1 MIQEKIY
8 KKSIDRPL
16 NPAVSVGDNRQN
28 TIDVEISE
36 YVFTA
41 EIINGLYS
49 LLSAV
54 RNKSVSHNGIW
65 ISGYYGSGKSHFL
78 KYLNFCIDKR
88 YQEKALARL
97 EEAVA
102 EFDPLQHPES
112 KSQVEI
118 SDIRDLAIWLK
129 NAKIDSILFNIGAKV
144 DGNKGDR
151 STFAKALW
159 EEFNAF
165 RGFNKFNIAL
175 AQYLERPLAEHGKLD
190 AFKNALEA
198 KGYDWEDDA
207 QTLAVTAL
215 GKLIDIAK
223 SVEPDLSYDSIY
235 ENIKRNSVTL
245 TPETFCAEIR
255 HYLSDKGD
263 NYRLLFF
270 VDEVSQFI
278 GNRKELLLQLQEI
291 VSGLSQA
298 SEGRVWVG
306 CTAQQDLSELLS
318 SHQILEAADEYGKIM
333 GRFEKKVTLQGTNT
347 EYITQKRILDKD
359 EDAVVALGKLYEEKK
374 DAISA
379 QFKLPTGYKSYTG
392 KQEFIDYYPFIP
404 YQFQLIMQVFDAFV
418 KLQYVDTE
426 VKGNERSVL
435 KITHKTAQE
444 SKEEEVGKFISFDK
458 FFSSMFEAGLK
469 NAGLK
474 AIHNA
479 NAIVETYKDKAFGL
493 RVTRVLF
500 MLCNLSAPDQKIFPA
515 TVDNIVTLLM
525 TNVDENKLQL
535 RNNTED
541 VLKYLTEKSVVRV
554 EHNPGT
560 PDVYFFLSEDESEV
574 DRIIKG
580 TKVDNNRMA
589 EELRTIFF
597 RHLGNPAP
605 KALYNGNNF
614 SVSWTIQGRICL
626 GSNNAQLPVE
636 FLIDMDG
643 RTPEEMAFQN
653 DRKKMLF
660 LVNEE
665 YAHDSRLRDEFFWFC
680 QVQEYISHGATSE
693 QRAKTNE
700 EFKKRAADL
709 YDKSILP
716 GFKKLLDKVPVVIG
730 QSLLPAGALG
740 TKTGAERYNE
750 ALRQHFEQLYS
761 SSKLVAGGN
770 IPRTPDELK
779 SKIRR
784 AIQPNEYAISP
795 LSPAEEAVEN
805 KLTWKGHD
813 YTLADLIADFQAVP
827 YGWNEVATIYIVN
840 ELVRRH
846 MRAFKYKGD
855 PNVDRNRVA
864 ETILKERTSYEITSA
879 QKIDPALI
887 EEFLASWKDIFG
899 QVGVSYSHDSSEL
912 FQQCREENDSPIN
925 KIASNYRVYASELSK
940 CSAFTLAQVLE
951 DAIALMS
958 DKWHAEH
965 DPEKFFRMIIADRQL
980 GKDTMD
986 KCKKVV
992 DFHHNQREL
1001 YKQIVDFVKDNEDNF
1016 TYLPEDCSD
1025 DVAFIKNIL
1034 TDEWPVDSMPSYKK
1048 RMNLLTMRINET
1060 RSTLRKEIEQS
1071 FTKVYEELNQFAA
1084 DNNVPNS
1091 ILPSLNTQV
1100 VTKTGSSVIST
1111 LKLNLTGI
1119 SDFRTHWME
1128 KILDEK
1134 ARLEAIEAEKKQKE
1148 LAKQGGGAPVP
1159 QVKVKTVRKVS
1170 SRVIFKTPQTISSDA
1185 DIDAYVASVKAK
1197 LKEQLSGNDEL
1208 VIL

>member
-28 TIDVEISE
+28 TIDVEIGE

-102 EFDPLQHPES
+102 EFDPFEHPES
-112 KSQVEI
+112 KSQVFI
-118 SDIRDLAIWLK
+118 ADIRDLAIWLK
-129 NAKIDSILFNIGAKV
+129 NAQIDSILFNIGAKV
-144 DGNKGDR
+144 DGNRGDR

-190 AFKNALEA
+190 AFKQALEA

-223 SVEPDLSYDSIY
+223 SVEPDLSYDAIY
-235 ENIKRNSVTL
+235 ENIKRNAVTL

-255 HYLSDKGD
+255 HYLADKGD

-278 GNRKELLLQLQEI
+278 GDRKELLLQLQEI

-298 SEGRVWVG
+298 SDGRVWVG

-318 SHQILEAADEYGKIM
+318 THQILQSADEYGKIM

-379 QFKLPTGYKSYTG
+379 QFKLPTGYKSYTD

-404 YQFQLIMQVFDAFV
+404 YQFPLIMQVFDAFV

-479 NAIVETYKDKAFGL
+479 NAIVATYKDKDFGM

-541 VLKYLTEKSVVRV
+541 ILKYLEEKSVVRV
-554 EHNPGT
+554 EHNPGS

-614 SVSWTIQGRICL
+614 SVNWTIQGRICL

-643 RTPEEMAFQN
+643 RTPEETAFQN

-660 LVNEE
+660 LVNQE
-665 YAHDSRLRDEFFWFC
+665 YAQNSRLRDEFFWFC
-680 QVQEYISHGATSE
+680 QVQEYISHGATSA
-693 QRAKTNE
+693 QRAKTND

-709 YDKSILP
+709 YEKSILP

-730 QSLLPAGALG
+730 QSLLPTGALG

-750 ALRQHFEQLYS
+750 ALRQHFDQLYS
-761 SSKLVAGGN
+761 SSKLVAGSE
-770 IPRTPDELK
+770 IPKTPDELK
-779 SKIRR
+779 AKIRR
-784 AIQPNEYAISP
+784 PIQANEYTISP

-805 KLTWKGHD
+805 KLSWKGHD
-813 YTLADLIADFQAVP
+813 YTLSDLIADFQAVP

-846 MRAFKYKGD
+846 MRADKYKGD

-864 ETILKERTSYEITSA
+864 ETIIKERTSYEITSA

-887 EEFLASWKDIFG
+887 EQFLESWKDIFG

-912 FQQCREENDSPIN
+912 FHQCREDDNSPIN
-925 KIASNYRVYASELSK
+925 KIASNYRNYASELSK
-940 CSAFTLAQVLE
+940 CSAFSLAQVLE
-951 DAIALMS
+951 DAISLMS

-965 DPEKFFRMIIADRQL
+965 DPEKFFKLIIADRQL

-992 DFHHNQREL
+992 DFHHNQKDL
-1001 YKQIVDFVKDNEDNF
+1001 YKQIVDFVKANEDNF
-1016 TYLPEDCSD
+1016 TYLPEDCAD
-1025 DVAFIKNIL
+1025 DIAFIKSIL
-1034 TDEWPVDSMPSYKK
+1034 TDEWPVDTMPSYKK
-1048 RMNLLTMRINET
+1048 RMNILTMKINET
-1060 RSTLRKEIEQS
+1060 RTALKQEIEQGYA
-1071 FTKVYEELNQFAA
+1071 KVYEELNQFAA
-1084 DNNVPNS
+1084 DNDVPNT
-1091 ILPSLNTQV
+1091 ILPSLNSQV
-1100 VTKTGSSVIST
+1100 VTKTASSVIST
-1111 LKLNLTGI
+1111 LKLNLTTIG
-1119 SDFRTHWME
+1119 SFRESMIT

-1134 ARLEAIEAEKKQKE
+1134 ARIAEAK
-1148 LAKQGGGAPVP
+1148 AKAAAASAGTQSGGASQQPKP
-1159 QVKVKTVRKVS
+1159 KAIRKIS
-1170 SRVIFKTPQTISSDA
+1170 SRVVFKTPQTISSDA
-1185 DIDAYVASVKAK
+1185 DIDSYLSAVRAK
-1197 LKEQLSGNDEL
+1197 IKEQLSGNDEL

>member
-28 TIDVEISE
+28 TIDVEIGE

-49 LLSAV
+49 LLSSV

-78 KYLNFCIDKR
+78 KFLNFCIDKR

-97 EEAVA
+97 EEAVV

-118 SDIRDLAIWLK
+118 SDIRELSLWLK
-129 NAKIDSILFNIGAKV
+129 SAQIDSILFNIGAKV
-144 DGNKGDR
+144 DGGKGDS

-165 RGFNKFNIAL
+165 RGFNRFNIAL
-175 AQYLERPLAEHGKLD
+175 AQYLERPLAEHGKLE
-190 AFKNALEA
+190 AFHQALEA

-223 SVEPDLSYDSIY
+223 SVEPDLSYDVIY
-235 ENIKRNSVTL
+235 ENIRKNAVTL

-255 HYLSDKGD
+255 HFLSDKAD

-278 GNRKELLLQLQEI
+278 GDQTRLLLQLQEI
-291 VSGLSQA
+291 VSGLSLA
-298 SEGRVWVG
+298 SDGRVWVG

-318 SHQILEAADEYGKIM
+318 NHQILQSADEYGKIM

-359 EDAVVALGKLYEEKK
+359 EDAIVALGKLYEEKK

-379 QFKLPTGYKSYTG
+379 QFKLPTGYKSYVG
-392 KQEFIDYYPFIP
+392 KKEFIDYYPFIP

-444 SKEEEVGKFISFDK
+444 SKAEEVGRFISFDK

-469 NAGLK
+469 NAGLR

-479 NAIVETYKDKAFGL
+479 NAIIETYKDKAFGQ

-500 MLCNLSAPDQKIFPA
+500 MLCNLSAPDQKVFPA
-515 TVDNIVTLLM
+515 TIDNIVTLLM

-535 RNNTED
+535 RNNTEA
-541 VLKYLTEKSVVRV
+541 VLKYLEEKSVVRV
-554 EHNPGT
+554 EHNSGS

-574 DRIIKG
+574 DRLIKG
-580 TKVDNNRMA
+580 TRVDNNRMA
-589 EELRTIFF
+589 EELRAIFF
-597 RHLGNPAP
+597 RHLGNPQP
-605 KALYNGNNF
+605 KAIYNGNNF
-614 SVSWTIQGRICL
+614 SVSWTIQGRVSM
-626 GSNNAQLPVE
+626 GTNNAQLPVE

-643 RTPEEMAFQN
+643 RTPEEIALQN
-653 DRKKMLF
+653 DRKKMLI
-660 LVNEE
+660 LVNQE
-665 YAHDSRLRDEFFWFC
+665 YAKDTRLRDEFYWFC
-680 QVQEYISHGATSE
+680 QVQEYVSHGAATE
-693 QRAKTNE
+693 QRAKTND

-709 YDKSILP
+709 YANSILL
-716 GFKKLLDKVPVVIG
+716 GFKKLLDKVPVVTG
-730 QSLLPAGALG
+730 QSVLPAGALG
-740 TKTGAERYNE
+740 TKTGADRYNE
-750 ALRQHFEQLYS
+750 ALRQHFDQLYF
-761 SSKLVAGGN
+761 SSKLVAVPE
-770 IPRTPDELK
+770 IPKTPDELK
-779 SKIRR
+779 NKIRR
-784 AIQPNEYAISP
+784 PINPNEYALKP

-805 KLTWKGHD
+805 KLKWKGHD
-813 YTLADLIADFQAVP
+813 YTLSDLIADFQAVP

-846 MRAFKYKGD
+846 LRAYKYKGD

-864 ETILKERTSYEITSA
+864 ETIVKERTSYEITSA

-887 EEFLASWKDIFG
+887 EEFLSSWKDIFG
-899 QVGVSYSHDSSEL
+899 QVGTTYSHDSSEL
-912 FQQCREENDSPIN
+912 FHQCREEDASPLN
-925 KIASNYRVYASELSK
+925 KIAANYRTYASDLSK

-951 DAIALMS
+951 DAISLMS

-992 DFHHNQREL
+992 DFHHNQKDL

-1016 TYLPEDCSD
+1016 THLPEECAD
-1025 DVAFIKNIL
+1025 DISFIKGIL
-1034 TDEWPVDSMPSYKK
+1034 TDEWPVDTMPSYKK
-1048 RMNLLTMRINET
+1048 RMNILTMKMNET
-1060 RSTLRKEIEQS
+1060 RSALKQEIEQS
-1071 FTKVYEELNQFAA
+1071 YAGVYEELNLFAA
-1084 DNNVPNS
+1084 ANNVPTT
-1091 ILPSLNTQV
+1091 ILPSITSQV
-1100 VTKTGSSVIST
+1100 ATKTSSGVIST
-1111 LKLNLTGI
+1111 LKLNLAGI
-1119 SDFRTHWME
+1119 DAFRDEWM
-1128 KILDEK
+1128 
-1134 ARLEAIEAEKKQKE
+1134 ARIVEAKPK
-1148 LAKQGGGAPVP
+1148 GGG
-1159 QVKVKTVRKVS
+1159 KEHKVRKVG
-1170 SRVIFKTPQTISSDA
+1170 VKAVCPTPHTIKNEA
-1185 DIDAYVASVKAK
+1185 DIDAYVASVKTK
-1197 LKEQLSGNDEL
+1197 LQEQLSGNDEL

>member
-28 TIDVEISE
+28 TIDVEIGE

-41 EIINGLYS
+41 EIINGLYT

-54 RNKSVSHNGIW
+54 RDKSVSHNGIW

-102 EFDPLQHPES
+102 EFDPLQHSES

-129 NAKIDSILFNIGAKV
+129 SAKIDSILFNIGAKV

-159 EEFNAF
+159 EEFNTF

-190 AFKNALEA
+190 AFKLALEA

-223 SVEPDLSYDSIY
+223 SVEPNLSYDVIY
-235 ENIKRNSVTL
+235 ENIKRNAVTL

-255 HYLSDKGD
+255 HYLADKGD
-263 NYRLLFF
+263 SYRLLFF

-278 GNRKELLLQLQEI
+278 GDRKELLLQLQEI

-298 SEGRVWVG
+298 SDGRVWVG

-318 SHQILEAADEYGKIM
+318 THQILQSADEYGKIM

-359 EDAVVALGKLYEEKK
+359 EDAVVSLGKLYEEKK

-379 QFKLPTGYKSYTG
+379 QFKLPTGYKSYTD
-392 KQEFIDYYPFIP
+392 KREFIDYYPFIP
-404 YQFQLIMQVFDAFV
+404 YQFPLIMQVFDAFV

-479 NAIVETYKDKAFGL
+479 NTIVETYKDKAFGM

-541 VLKYLTEKSVVRV
+541 VLKYLEEKSVVRV
-554 EHNPGT
+554 EHNPGS

-605 KALYNGNNF
+605 KVLYNGNNF

-626 GSNNAQLPVE
+626 GTNNAQLPVE
-636 FLIDMDG
+636 FLIDRDG
-643 RTPEEMAFQN
+643 RTPEEIAFQN
-653 DRKKMLF
+653 DRKKLLF
-660 LVNEE
+660 LVNQE
-665 YAHDSRLRDEFFWFC
+665 YAHDNRLRDEFFWFC

-700 EFKKRAADL
+700 EFKKRAAEL

-740 TKTGAERYNE
+740 TKTGSERYNE

-761 SSKLVAGGN
+761 SSKLVAGSV
-770 IPRTPDELK
+770 IPKTPDELK

-805 KLTWKGHD
+805 KLSWKGHD

-846 MRAFKYKGD
+846 LRAYKYKGD

-864 ETILKERTSYEITSA
+864 ETIIKERTSYEITSA

-887 EEFLASWKDIFG
+887 DEFLTSWKDIFG
-899 QVGVSYSHDSSEL
+899 QVGSNYSHDSSEL
-912 FQQCREENDSPIN
+912 FHQCREDNDSPIN

-965 DPEKFFRMIIADRQL
+965 DPEKFFKMIIADRQL

-992 DFHHNQREL
+992 DFHHNQKDL

-1016 TYLPEDCSD
+1016 TYLPEDCAD
-1025 DVAFIKNIL
+1025 DISFIKSIL
-1034 TDEWPVDSMPSYKK
+1034 TDVWPVDTMPSYKK
-1048 RMNLLTMRINET
+1048 RMNILTMKINET
-1060 RSTLRKEIEQS
+1060 RSALKEEIEQG
-1071 FTKVYEELNQFAA
+1071 FAKVYEELNQFAA
-1084 DNNVPNS
+1084 DNGVPNT
-1091 ILPSLNTQV
+1091 ILPSLNSQV
-1100 VTKTGSSVIST
+1100 VTKTASSVIST
-1111 LKLNLTGI
+1111 LKLNLTTIG
-1119 SDFRTHWME
+1119 SFRESMLN

-1134 ARLEAIEAEKKQKE
+1134 ARIAEAK
-1148 LAKQGGGAPVP
+1148 AKAAAASADTQSGDAAQQPKP
-1159 QVKVKTVRKVS
+1159 KTIRKIS
-1170 SRVIFKTPQTISSDA
+1170 SRVVFKTPQTISSDA
-1185 DIDAYVASVKAK
+1185 DIDSYLSSVRQKI
-1197 LKEQLSGNDEL
+1197 KEQLSGNDEL